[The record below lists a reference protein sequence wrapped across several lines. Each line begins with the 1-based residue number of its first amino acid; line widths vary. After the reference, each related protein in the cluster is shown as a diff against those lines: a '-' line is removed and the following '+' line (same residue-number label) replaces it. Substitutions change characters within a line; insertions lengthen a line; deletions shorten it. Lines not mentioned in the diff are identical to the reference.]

1 MTDPAQQSAP
11 VTQTQA
17 AAPASAPAN
26 PAPAAAP
33 QQGMVQP
40 QGTQPQGT
48 APAANPAQ
56 QQAADLQ
63 NLSTLLGQDGQ
74 QEGGEGEGMSNAPEH
89 YEPFDAGN
97 GLMADEE
104 TVGEFANIARQ
115 VGLSQEEAQ
124 NVFTSL
130 MPTFESIGRKRME
143 GWTADWAKQ
152 SSVDKEFGG
161 QNFQANLRV
170 ANTALKKFSTPEFTK
185 LLQVTGLGNNPEV
198 IRVFYRI
205 GQQMTQD
212 KGVTGGGAPQ
222 SLPKLY
228 PNSDLV

>member
-11 VTQTQA
+11 A
-17 AAPASAPAN
+17 AN

-33 QQGMVQP
+33 AQQGVA
-40 QGTQPQGT
+40 QPQGT
-48 APAANPAQ
+48 APAQNPAQNPAQ
-56 QQAADLQ
+56 QQGADPQ

-74 QEGGEGEGMSNAPEH
+74 QEGGEGDGVSNAPEH

-170 ANTALKKFSTPEFTK
+170 ANSALKKFSTPEFTK
-185 LLQVTGLGNNPEV
+185 LLQITGLGNNPEV

-222 SLPKLY
+222 NLPKLY

>member
-11 VTQTQA
+11 A
-17 AAPASAPAN
+17 AN

-33 QQGMVQP
+33 AQQGVA
-40 QGTQPQGT
+40 QPQGT
-48 APAANPAQ
+48 APAQNPAQNPAQ
-56 QQAADLQ
+56 QQGADPQ

-74 QEGGEGEGMSNAPEH
+74 QEGGEGDGVSNAPEH

-170 ANTALKKFSTPEFTK
+170 ANSALKKFSTPEFTK
-185 LLQVTGLGNNPEV
+185 LLQITGLGNNPEV

-205 GQQMTQD
+205 GQQMAQD

-222 SLPKLY
+222 TLPKLY